1 MKKRQ
6 REKLQ
11 KKRLAAVIVPPQSS
25 QPTVEEF
32 RTLATEVW
40 RLKKALTTVS
50 SVPNANTFTISIER
64 LEDALRSLKL
74 EIHDPLGEAYDE
86 GMTLSVSLFEK
97 TRALPQGVKRIA
109 ETISPTVYWNG
120 QLLQVGKV
128 IVEIGE
134 AGGVNNGQ
142 KHD

>member
-11 KKRLAAVIVPPQSS
+11 KKRLAAGIIPPQASLL
-25 QPTVEEF
+25 TAEEYK
-32 RTLATEVW
+32 TLATEVW
-40 RLKKALTTVS
+40 RLKKALTTVPAI
-50 SVPNANTFTISIER
+50 PNANTLTISVER
-64 LEDALRSLKL
+64 LEDALRNLKL
-74 EIHDPLGEAYDE
+74 EIHDPCGEPYDE

-97 TRALPQGVKRIA
+97 STRLAQGVKRIA
-109 ETISPTVYWNG
+109 ETICPTVYWNG

-134 AGGVNNGQ
+134 SEA
-142 KHD
+142 

>member
-11 KKRLAAVIVPPQSS
+11 KKRLAAGLVPLQASL
-25 QPTVEEF
+25 PTAEEYK
-32 RTLATEVW
+32 TLATEVW
-40 RLKKALTTVS
+40 RLKKALTNVAAI
-50 SVPNANTFTISIER
+50 PNANTFTISVER

-74 EIHDPLGEAYDE
+74 EIHDPCGEAYDE

-97 TRALPQGVKRIA
+97 STALPQGVKRIA

-134 AGGVNNGQ
+134 AEA
-142 KHD
+142 